1 MYNYPIYSVTYPQ
14 YFKSGTPKPDP
25 EPVYYPERF
34 TYDYDSKGVYCVSG
48 VVSDYIN
55 EPEIVV
61 PKTDTEGNVVEG
73 IKDYAFK
80 NVKAQNVIILNN
92 IIKIGNYAFSHCTA
106 LESIKLSESITTV
119 GYQVFEYCGKL
130 LDLTIPKGIN
140 TYNTSTYISFLTGS
154 SIKNIV
160 IEDGRTVINN
170 NMFYGAQKV
179 TNIEIPESV
188 TIIGKSAFRECKA
201 LTNIKLPKNLTTIDN
216 YAFDYCSSLTSIELP
231 ESVTTVGESVFS
243 NCTKL
248 LNLTIP
254 KGINT
259 FNTSTYTGFLTD
271 SYIKNIIIEDGR
283 TAINDYMLYGGQKV
297 TNIEIPESVTIIGK
311 SAFRDCQ
318 FSSIK
323 IPEGVTRIGSYAFD
337 YCTALTDITLPESL
351 QSVGDQVFRGC
362 SKLLDLTIPKGI
374 ISFPTG
380 YSKFLSESYIQNIII
395 EDGREV
401 IPDYMISSANKLK
414 SVTIPNSVITIGNYA
429 FSNCSSLTS
438 IELPKNVRTMGG
450 YVFSGCDSLKTL
462 TIPNSLTVLS
472 STISPLNSSYITKV
486 IFKMGRTEIP
496 ENMCKSST
504 SIIDIDIP
512 STLQTVKKNA
522 FYGCS
527 KLATINYNGT
537 EQMFNAI
544 TVESGNPK
552 FLEATVIFQ

>member
-14 YFKSGTPKPDP
+14 YFKLGTPKPDP

-34 TYDYDSKGVYCVSG
+34 TYDYDSEGVYCVSG

-73 IKDYAFK
+73 IKDNAFK
-80 NVKAQNVIILNN
+80 NAKAQNVIILNN

-140 TYNTSTYISFLTGS
+140 TFNTSTYISFLTGS

-254 KGINT
+254 KGINS
-259 FNTSTYTGFLTD
+259 FPTGYYKFLSD
-271 SYIKNIIIEDGR
+271 SYIKNIVIEPGR
-283 TAINDYMLYGGQKV
+283 TIMPKYM
-297 TNIEIPESVTIIGK
+297 IS
-311 SAFRDCQ
+311 
-318 FSSIK
+318 
-323 IPEGVTRIGSYAFD
+323 
-337 YCTALTDITLPESL
+337 
-351 QSVGDQVFRGC
+351 GC
-362 SKLLDLTIPKGI
+362 SKLT
-374 ISFPTG
+374 
-380 YSKFLSESYIQNIII
+380 NIII
-395 EDGREV
+395 
-401 IPDYMISSANKLK
+401 PDTVEIISD
-414 SVTIPNSVITIGNYA
+414 YA

-438 IELPKNVRTMGG
+438 IELPESVTTVGESVFSNCTKLLNLTIPKGINSFPTGYYKFLSDSYIKNIVIEPGRTIMPKYMISGCSKLTNIIIPDTVEIISDYAFSNCSSLTSIELPESVTTMGG
-450 YVFSGCDSLKTL
+450 YVFSGCSNLKTV
-462 TIPNSLTVLS
+462 TIPNSLAGLS
-472 STISPLNSSYITKV
+472 GTISPIYDSYITKV
-486 IFKMGRTEIP
+486 IFKEGRTEIP
-496 ENMCKSST
+496 ANMCKSST

-512 STLQTVKKNA
+512 STLQTVKQNA

>member
-14 YFKSGTPKPDP
+14 YFKLGTPKPDP

-34 TYDYDSKGVYCVSG
+34 TYDYDSEGVYCVSG

-73 IKDYAFK
+73 IKDNAFK
-80 NVKAQNVIILNN
+80 NAKAQNVIILNN

-140 TYNTSTYISFLTGS
+140 TFNTSTYISFLTGS

-254 KGINT
+254 KGINS
-259 FNTSTYTGFLTD
+259 FPTGYYKFLSD
-271 SYIKNIIIEDGR
+271 SYIKNIVIEPGR
-283 TAINDYMLYGGQKV
+283 TIMPKYM
-297 TNIEIPESVTIIGK
+297 IS
-311 SAFRDCQ
+311 
-318 FSSIK
+318 
-323 IPEGVTRIGSYAFD
+323 
-337 YCTALTDITLPESL
+337 
-351 QSVGDQVFRGC
+351 GC
-362 SKLLDLTIPKGI
+362 SKLT
-374 ISFPTG
+374 
-380 YSKFLSESYIQNIII
+380 NIII
-395 EDGREV
+395 
-401 IPDYMISSANKLK
+401 PDTVEIISD
-414 SVTIPNSVITIGNYA
+414 YA

-438 IELPKNVRTMGG
+438 IELPESVTTMGG
-450 YVFSGCDSLKTL
+450 YVFSGCSNLKTV
-462 TIPNSLTVLS
+462 TIPNSLAGLS
-472 STISPLNSSYITKV
+472 GTISPIYDSYITKV
-486 IFKMGRTEIP
+486 IFKEGRTEIP
-496 ENMCKSST
+496 ANMCKSST

-512 STLQTVKKNA
+512 STLQTVKQNA

>member
-34 TYDYDSKGVYCVSG
+34 TYDYDSEGVYCVSG

-73 IKDYAFK
+73 IKDNAFK
-80 NVKAQNVIILNN
+80 NAKAQNVIILNN

-140 TYNTSTYISFLTGS
+140 TFNTSTYISFLTGS

-254 KGINT
+254 KGINS
-259 FNTSTYTGFLTD
+259 FPTGYYKFLSD
-271 SYIKNIIIEDGR
+271 SYIKNIVIEPGR
-283 TAINDYMLYGGQKV
+283 TIMPKYM
-297 TNIEIPESVTIIGK
+297 IS
-311 SAFRDCQ
+311 
-318 FSSIK
+318 
-323 IPEGVTRIGSYAFD
+323 
-337 YCTALTDITLPESL
+337 
-351 QSVGDQVFRGC
+351 GC
-362 SKLLDLTIPKGI
+362 SKLT
-374 ISFPTG
+374 
-380 YSKFLSESYIQNIII
+380 NIII
-395 EDGREV
+395 
-401 IPDYMISSANKLK
+401 PDTVEIISD
-414 SVTIPNSVITIGNYA
+414 YA

-438 IELPKNVRTMGG
+438 IELPESVTTMGG
-450 YVFSGCDSLKTL
+450 YVFSGCSNLKTV
-462 TIPNSLTVLS
+462 TIPNSLAGLS
-472 STISPLNSSYITKV
+472 GTISPIYDSYITKV
-486 IFKMGRTEIP
+486 IFKEGRTEIP
-496 ENMCKSST
+496 ANMCKSST

-512 STLQTVKKNA
+512 STLQTVKQNA